1 MIIWRQCLLGQY
13 NFTYELPE
21 NFQQSFVHFL
31 SKNGRNDLAQ
41 DLLKC
46 KIVYSDMGYAYYA
59 GMKGDVWN
67 KMALDFTIEC
77 GESVSQSLKNNGR
90 TIKNWLEKFISPSIS
105 GYLVRRIDFIIRDN
119 EIEVTLPEHNGDDFE
134 TLNRDITDSLARNE
148 PVLVLDRLHTYSI
161 KYIRGICQKHNI
173 PVSADN
179 GDPYPLQS
187 LAGSLVK
194 FYQQNNYLD
203 SEFAERAL
211 KSSISLFDSYN
222 AIRNNQSFA
231 HDNKVLN
238 KEEAT
243 YAVEIVSATLKFIDK
258 IEKS

>member
-1 MIIWRQCLLGQY
+1 
-13 NFTYELPE
+13 
-21 NFQQSFVHFL
+21 
-31 SKNGRNDLAQ
+31 
-41 DLLKC
+41 
-46 KIVYSDMGYAYYA
+46 MGYAYYA

-67 KMALDFTIEC
+67 KIALDFTIES
-77 GESVSQSLKNNGR
+77 GESVSQSLKNKGR
-90 TIKNWLEKFISPSIS
+90 IIKAWLEKFLRPSVS
-105 GYLVRRIDFIIRDN
+105 GFLVRRIDFIIRDE
-119 EIEVTLPEHNGDDFE
+119 EIEITLPEKSGEDFE
-134 TLNRDITDSLARNE
+134 ALNRDIADSLARNE

-179 GDPYPLQS
+179 GDLYPLQS

-194 FYQQNNYLD
+194 FYQHNNYLD

-231 HDNKVLN
+231 HDNKILN
-238 KEEAT
+238 KDEAA

-258 IEKS
+258 IERQHK